1 MLIVAVRHV
10 LFEVLLRTL
19 AAVSAICAVLREIRI
34 SYFRVAL
41 RAVCATPG
49 GQREAPGEFYRR
61 DLFSMTGFPHAA
73 WSLSLTEEPVMHA
86 TTRMDPG
93 AAVGVPPGPAPRTR
107 RDLEGLENGAL
118 LAIVHS
124 LPHGSMVRDAACEV
138 LVGRHYGLV
147 RSCVRR
153 YSHRPD
159 LTEDLMQVGYVGL
172 MKAIS
177 NFDPAIGGSLAAYA
191 HPSITGEIKK
201 HFRDKIWPVHVGRH
215 AQELMLEV
223 RSASGQLAQDLG
235 RVPTEPDLARHL
247 GVSGDALREARRA
260 ELALR
265 PGSLDA
271 PVGGEPGSL
280 SLADLLGAEDPRM
293 EPMLG
298 MRAVAAHWNELP
310 LRERKILVM
319 CFYDDM
325 TQAEI
330 AQRLGLSQMH
340 ISRLL
345 ARALK
350 YLRPRV
356 LG

>member
-1 MLIVAVRHV
+1 MRATVLIDPGVAV
-10 LFEVLLRTL
+10 
-19 AAVSAICAVLREIRI
+19 
-34 SYFRVAL
+34 
-41 RAVCATPG
+41 
-49 GQREAPGEFYRR
+49 
-61 DLFSMTGFPHAA
+61 
-73 WSLSLTEEPVMHA
+73 
-86 TTRMDPG
+86 
-93 AAVGVPPGPAPRTR
+93 AVGVPAARTR
-107 RDLEGLENGAL
+107 RDLGELENGEL

-124 LPHGSMVRDAACEV
+124 LPQGSMRRDAACEV
-138 LVGRHYGLV
+138 LVRRHYGLV

-159 LTEDLMQVGYVGL
+159 LTEDLIQVGYVGL

-191 HPSITGEIKK
+191 QPSITGEIKK
-201 HFRDKIWPVHVGRH
+201 HFRDKIWPVHVSRP

-235 RVPTEPDLARHL
+235 RAPAEPDLARHL
-247 GVSGDALREARRA
+247 GVSADALREARRA

-271 PVGGEPGSL
+271 PMSGEPGSV
-280 SLADLLGAEDPRM
+280 SLADFLGEEDPRM
-293 EPMLG
+293 DHMLA
-298 MRAVAAHWNELP
+298 MRAVAAHWNELS
-310 LRERKILVM
+310 LRERKILIM
-319 CFYDDM
+319 RFYDDM
-325 TQAEI
+325 TQVEI
-330 AQRLGLSQMH
+330 GRQLGLSQMH

-345 ARALK
+345 ARALG